1 MMQSDLV
8 KIILNLAYL
17 PPQVA
22 RDFTFDKSFYKQAKA
37 HESHDSEKKS
47 GYTGPSINNH

>member
-37 HESHDSEKKS
+37 HEDHDAEKKG
-47 GYTGPSINNH
+47 GYTGPSINQH